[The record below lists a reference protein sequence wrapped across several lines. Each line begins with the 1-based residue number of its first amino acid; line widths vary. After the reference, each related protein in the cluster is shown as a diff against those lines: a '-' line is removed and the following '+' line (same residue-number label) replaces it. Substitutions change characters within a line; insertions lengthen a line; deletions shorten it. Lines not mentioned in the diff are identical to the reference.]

1 MTTIAF
7 DGQYLSADGRATVGN
22 LIAAKSTKKIFPLVT
37 QANGIEVK
45 AVLAG
50 AGSYEAILIVKKH
63 LENFDLH
70 DADMIPELQPGDMS
84 GLLVLE
90 TGEAFVLESKLIPM
104 EAESPIAIGSGTDF
118 AMAAMAMGKSA
129 PEAVKVACELDCFS
143 GGRIKTFDIES
154 WGFV

>member
-7 DGQYLSADGRATVGN
+7 DGQYLSADGRATVEN
-22 LIAAKSTKKIFPLVT
+22 LIAAKSTQKIFPLVT
-37 QANGIEVK
+37 QANGVEVK

-90 TGEAFVLESKLIPM
+90 TGETFILESKLIPM
-104 EAESPIAIGSGTDF
+104 PTESPVAIGSGTDF
-118 AMAAMAMGKSA
+118 AMAAMTMGKSA
-129 PEAVKVACELDCFS
+129 PEAVQVACELDCFS